1 MDLSLPNS
9 LEFKRIPRKSLI
21 KNINN
26 DFIQK
31 IYSKFSFDYVDIS
44 QISNKYDRNIIKSF
58 LFDSI
63 KEFKFITY
71 NIDQTINNIK
81 SLILCAEANC
91 YIIDSLEDN
100 IIYELLE
107 DIKVPTINIGSDTKE
122 TIPFDEV

>member
-9 LEFKRIPRKSLI
+9 LEFKRIPRESLI

-44 QISNKYDRNIIKSF
+44 QVLNKYDRNIIKSF

-63 KEFKFITY
+63 KEFKFIIY

-81 SLILCAEANC
+81 SLILFC
-91 YIIDSLEDN
+91 
-100 IIYELLE
+100 
-107 DIKVPTINIGSDTKE
+107 
-122 TIPFDEV
+122 